1 MSASG
6 SRISAVT
13 KDLWVQWQQA
23 REYWRD
29 AKSEE
34 FEKTYLQDLMATAE
48 KTVNVIEQLDKLVG
62 KIRKDC
68 E

>member
-13 KDLWVQWQQA
+13 KDLWVQWQQT

-34 FEKTYLQDLMATAE
+34 FERTYLQDLMATAE